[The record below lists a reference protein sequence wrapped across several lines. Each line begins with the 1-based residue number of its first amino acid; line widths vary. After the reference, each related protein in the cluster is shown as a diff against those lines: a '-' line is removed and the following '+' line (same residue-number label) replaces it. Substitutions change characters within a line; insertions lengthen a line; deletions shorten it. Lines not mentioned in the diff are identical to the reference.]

1 MLLMT
6 EKKKLLLEVD
16 NAHNKF
22 FIDDNII
29 NKSDK
34 LPNKI
39 KSVLG
44 KGKLIDEG
52 RNNNMKLNMLI
63 NDCINVEN
71 SSQEINTIYDFIEKS
86 NSNKN
91 IKIMFI
97 PDDNGINEFIKVIG
111 SYGNISD
118 DYIQIDSKLVS
129 NLDMNKIQDWLKESL
144 GEAKI
149 KRYELIY
156 RATEHG
162 DSDNVLFQR
171 CKNQANLLW
180 IMKNK
185 NNNNIFGCFNSI
197 PISTNG
203 NYSKDAKC
211 FLFSLNKNKKYKPNL
226 NIENNIYHCSSHIIE
241 FGNNSV
247 FEFYMSEKFLSSA
260 TVGFKPGPI
269 FQHNNE
275 LSDNA
280 SSITLSELEVFRLI
294 E

>member
-1 MLLMT
+1 MT

-91 IKIMFI
+91 IKIIFI

-111 SYGNISD
+111 LFGNISD
-118 DYIQIDSKLVS
+118 DFIQIDSK
-129 NLDMNKIQDWLKESL
+129 
-144 GEAKI
+144 
-149 KRYELIY
+149 
-156 RATEHG
+156 
-162 DSDNVLFQR
+162 
-171 CKNQANLLW
+171 
-180 IMKNK
+180 
-185 NNNNIFGCFNSI
+185 
-197 PISTNG
+197 
-203 NYSKDAKC
+203 
-211 FLFSLNKNKKYKPNL
+211 
-226 NIENNIYHCSSHIIE
+226 
-241 FGNNSV
+241 
-247 FEFYMSEKFLSSA
+247 
-260 TVGFKPGPI
+260 
-269 FQHNNE
+269 
-275 LSDNA
+275 
-280 SSITLSELEVFRLI
+280 
-294 E
+294 

>member
-1 MLLMT
+1 MT

-71 SSQEINTIYDFIEKS
+71 SSQEINIIYDFIEKS

-162 DSDNVLFQR
+162 DSDNVLF
-171 CKNQANLLW
+171 
-180 IMKNK
+180 
-185 NNNNIFGCFNSI
+185 
-197 PISTNG
+197 
-203 NYSKDAKC
+203 
-211 FLFSLNKNKKYKPNL
+211 
-226 NIENNIYHCSSHIIE
+226 
-241 FGNNSV
+241 
-247 FEFYMSEKFLSSA
+247 
-260 TVGFKPGPI
+260 
-269 FQHNNE
+269 
-275 LSDNA
+275 
-280 SSITLSELEVFRLI
+280 
-294 E
+294 

>member
-1 MLLMT
+1 M
-6 EKKKLLLEVD
+6 LLEVD
-16 NAHNKF
+16 NVYNKF

-162 DSDNVLFQR
+162 DSKTYYFKDVKIKR
-171 CKNQANLLW
+171 
-180 IMKNK
+180 
-185 NNNNIFGCFNSI
+185 IFYGS
-197 PISTNG
+197 
-203 NYSKDAKC
+203 
-211 FLFSLNKNKKYKPNL
+211 
-226 NIENNIYHCSSHIIE
+226 
-241 FGNNSV
+241 
-247 FEFYMSEKFLSSA
+247 
-260 TVGFKPGPI
+260 
-269 FQHNNE
+269 
-275 LSDNA
+275 
-280 SSITLSELEVFRLI
+280 
-294 E
+294 

>member
-1 MLLMT
+1 MT

-226 NIENNIYHCSSHIIE
+226 NIEKNIYHCSSHIIE
-241 FGNNSV
+241 FGNNDV
-247 FEFYMSEKFLSSA
+247 IEFYMKEKFLSSA

-280 SSITLSELEVFRLI
+280 SSIPLSELEVFRLI

>member
-16 NAHNKF
+16 NVYNKF

-39 KSVLG
+39 KSILE
-44 KGKLIDEG
+44 KGKIIDEG

-111 SYGNISD
+111 LFGNISD
-118 DYIQIDSKLVS
+118 DFIQIDSK
-129 NLDMNKIQDWLKESL
+129 
-144 GEAKI
+144 
-149 KRYELIY
+149 
-156 RATEHG
+156 
-162 DSDNVLFQR
+162 
-171 CKNQANLLW
+171 
-180 IMKNK
+180 
-185 NNNNIFGCFNSI
+185 
-197 PISTNG
+197 
-203 NYSKDAKC
+203 
-211 FLFSLNKNKKYKPNL
+211 
-226 NIENNIYHCSSHIIE
+226 
-241 FGNNSV
+241 
-247 FEFYMSEKFLSSA
+247 
-260 TVGFKPGPI
+260 
-269 FQHNNE
+269 
-275 LSDNA
+275 
-280 SSITLSELEVFRLI
+280 
-294 E
+294 